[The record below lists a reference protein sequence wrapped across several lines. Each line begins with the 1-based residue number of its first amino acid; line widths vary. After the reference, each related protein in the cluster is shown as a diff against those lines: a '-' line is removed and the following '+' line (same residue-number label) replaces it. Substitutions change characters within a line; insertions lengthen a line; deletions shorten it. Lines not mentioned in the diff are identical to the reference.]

1 MIYVDFKDVAAAIF
15 LLSWVIFVVNVLT
28 RKLYDLMRKRG
39 LEHNVAVY
47 YNRKV
52 IHVLAGGLCALI
64 VPAAFNSF
72 ILPLAVSILLAFSL
86 SLFHKKNKLMYWFQ
100 TEDNMYEISFC
111 IMWGLIISLGWILS
125 GGDFRIGILP
135 VIFMSIGDAITGIV
149 RNILYKRRTK
159 SWWGNLAMALFSMI
173 AGAIVGFAGV
183 LAGAA
188 ASLIE
193 HFEFKPIDDN
203 VLIPVTS
210 FAILILAKIFAPWL
224 LL

>member
-1 MIYVDFKDVAAAIF
+1 
-15 LLSWVIFVVNVLT
+15 
-28 RKLYDLMRKRG
+28 
-39 LEHNVAVY
+39 
-47 YNRKV
+47 
-52 IHVLAGGLCALI
+52 
-64 VPAAFNSF
+64 
-72 ILPLAVSILLAFSL
+72 
-86 SLFHKKNKLMYWFQ
+86 
-100 TEDNMYEISFC
+100 
-111 IMWGLIISLGWILS
+111 
-125 GGDFRIGILP
+125 
-135 VIFMSIGDAITGIV
+135 MSIGDAITGIV